1 MLAQLFEEL
10 WELWRELRP
19 RLFRLWVRM
28 LRALR
33 TLWSLV
39 RPPLFAVLQIIAA
52 LIVLFEEWGWRPL
65 FELISRL
72 ARFRLWARFELWI
85 AGLPPYGALVAFALP
100 EAILLPLKLFTVWL
114 LAVGHVMTASAL
126 FIAAK
131 VLSTA
136 LIARIFMLTKPALM
150 QIGWFARLYN
160 RFMPWKDALFAQIRS
175 SWTWRYG
182 RMLKTRVR
190 LRVNQARARLEPK
203 AFALWESWRP
213 VLVETSASLRA
224 RLREAWAHLKPR
236 IASELQRARIE
247 ARSLWRRIS
256 GA

>member
-1 MLAQLFEEL
+1 MLAQLFDEL
-10 WELWRELRP
+10 GELWRELRP
-19 RLFRLWVRM
+19 RLFRLWVRV

-33 TLWSLV
+33 GLWSLV
-39 RPPLFAVLQIIAA
+39 RPPLFAILQIIAA

-72 ARFRLWARFELWI
+72 ARFRLWARLELWI
-85 AGLPPYGALVAFALP
+85 AGLPPYGAFVVFALP
-100 EAILLPLKLFTVWL
+100 TTILLPLKFVAVWL
-114 LAVGHVMTASAL
+114 LAGGHVLTASAL

-150 QIGWFARLYN
+150 QIAWFARAYN
-160 RFMPWKDALFAQIRS
+160 RFMPWKDALFARIRA

-182 RMLKTRVR
+182 RMLKTRVK

-203 AFALWESWRP
+203 ATALWQTWRP
-213 VLVETSASLRA
+213 VLIETSASLRA
-224 RLREAWAHLKPR
+224 RLREAWDRLKPR
-236 IASELQRARIE
+236 IVSELQRARIE